1 MLTPTSALLTVDP
14 LTSAPPALAPSPT
27 LAAYTSPASTAAATA
42 SPPPPIKTPIAIPVL
57 NYHSISDSE
66 PGNSAVMPVA
76 KFEEQLAY
84 FARAGYTPLTL
95 ADYVAVLEGTKPGP
109 AKPILLTFD
118 DGYAD
123 NYTNA
128 MPLLQ
133 QYGFPATLFMSPGT
147 VDDPYYLSWEQVDQ
161 LQAAGWD
168 IQPHGMTHPH
178 LPQLDAAQ
186 QEAEIAE
193 SKRLIEARYGT
204 AAYVYC
210 YPYGERNAAT
220 LKLLA
225 SHRYRYAFTIEQGRS
240 TNEQSA
246 YELKRIFVNGNEGLP
261 ELVRKLNWK

>member
-1 MLTPTSALLTVDP
+1 M
-14 LTSAPPALAPSPT
+14 
-27 LAAYTSPASTAAATA
+27 
-42 SPPPPIKTPIAIPVL
+42 L
-57 NYHSISDSE
+57 NYHSVSDSE
-66 PGNSAVMPVA
+66 PGNSAVIPVA
-76 KFEEQLAY
+76 KLEEQLAY
-84 FARAGYTPLTL
+84 FAREGYTPLTL
-95 ADYVAVLEGTKPGP
+95 ADYVAVLEGTMPGP

-133 QYGFPATLFMSPGT
+133 QYSFPATLFMSPGT
-147 VDDPYYLSWEQVDQ
+147 VDDPYYLNWEQVDQ
-161 LQAAGWD
+161 LQEAGWD

-193 SKRLIEARYGT
+193 AKRLIEARYGT
-204 AAYVYC
+204 AANVYC
-210 YPYGERNAAT
+210 YPYGERNATT

-225 SHRYRYAFTIEQGRS
+225 KHRFRYAFTIEQGRS
-240 TNEQSA
+240 TNEQPA

-261 ELVRKLNWK
+261 ELIRKLNWK